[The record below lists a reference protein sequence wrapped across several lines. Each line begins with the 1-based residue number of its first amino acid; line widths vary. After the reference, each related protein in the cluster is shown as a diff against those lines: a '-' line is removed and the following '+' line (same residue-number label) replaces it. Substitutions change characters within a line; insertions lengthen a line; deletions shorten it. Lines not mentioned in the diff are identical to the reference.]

1 METRFRFILKIIMD
15 KKDFIQLAH
24 EVFKPLGYKRRN
36 SNWSSETS
44 ELIRAFNLQKSMY
57 GNLYYLNYGF
67 IIKGLELRGLYDHVG
82 GGFCYKDNEKRNH
95 YMHKLLDCE
104 NDIPDEKRRKELRH
118 VLEDLEKQI
127 SEVRTVDD
135 VRQFI
140 ADFNMSFQVPVYVCE
155 YLGIERKRII
165 RKITIKSSWKW
176 LVKHF
181 QELFFIM

>member
-1 METRFRFILKIIMD
+1 MD

-24 EVFKPLGYKRRN
+24 EVFKPLGYKRKN

-44 ELIRAFNLQKSMY
+44 ELIRVFNLQKSMY
-57 GNLYYLNYGF
+57 SNLYYLNYGF
-67 IIKGLELRGLYDHVG
+67 IIKGLELRGRFHVG
-82 GGFCYKDNEKRNH
+82 SRFYYKDNEKRDH
-95 YMHKLLDCE
+95 YVDKLLDFE
-104 NDIPDEKRRKELRH
+104 NDIPDEKRRKELRQ

-127 SEVRTVDD
+127 SEIRTVDD